1 MKQIITILFI
11 SISLSALAQSSK
23 DVPFEKDFFPNQKD
37 QLKEAKRSLEVGNEE
52 YEGKRPGRYKFA
64 LEHFLK
70 AQAFN
75 PNNSMLNFRIGVCY
89 INGSFKMKA
98 KTHFEKAYELNPNI
112 DPEIHYYLGRGYH
125 LNMDWDK
132 AIAEYQTFKA
142 GLDPKKKD
150 QAPLLAD
157 ANKKIAECNYG
168 KELVKNP
175 VRVFIDNIGNK
186 VNTPYPD
193 YGPVISA
200 DEDVMYFTSRRNT
213 TTGGNIDENYDEYFE
228 DIFVTYKFNE
238 EWGVPTNVGP
248 PINTVGH
255 DATVNVSP
263 DGQIM
268 FTYRDDKGYGNIY
281 QSNLVGDKWTDPE
294 KMARAIN
301 SSEHESSASI
311 SYEGKTLFFVSDRKE
326 GSYGGRDIYYVNKNE
341 NNKWEQAY
349 NMGTTIN
356 TQYNEEGVFI
366 VPDGK
371 TLYFSSEGHSSM
383 GGFDIFKC
391 ELKNGI
397 WSEPVN
403 LGYPINTPDDDVFFV
418 ISASGK
424 HGYYASVKTDG
435 FGEKDIYLISFLG
448 PEKPVQLSNED
459 NLLASVEAPVSEVY
473 IAPAVEINA
482 NAVTLLK
489 GVISDAITQKA
500 LEAEIVL
507 VDNNLNAEIA
517 TFKSNS
523 KTGKYLVTLPSGK
536 NYGIAVKAEGYLFHS
551 ENFDI
556 PLSASYQEV
565 VKDVQLKNVQV
576 GQKIVLRNIFFDFD
590 KATLRPESTNE
601 LERLTKLLTDVPTL
615 KIEISGHTDNKGSAQ
630 YNQTLS
636 ESRSKSVVEYLI
648 SKGIAKERLEYKGY
662 GLTQPI
668 APNDSDEGR
677 QLNRRTE
684 FKILSR

>member
-1 MKQIITILFI
+1 MKYFITIFFI
-11 SISLSALAQSSK
+11 SMSIATFAQSAK
-23 DVPFEKDFFPNQKD
+23 DIPFEKDFFPNQKD
-37 QLKEAKRSLEVGNEE
+37 ELKLAKKENEIGNEE
-52 YEGKRPGRYKFA
+52 YEGKRPGKYKFA
-64 LEHFLK
+64 LEQFLK
-70 AQAFN
+70 ANTFN
-75 PNNSMLNFRIGVCY
+75 PNNALLNFRIGVCY
-89 INGSFKMKA
+89 INGNFKMKS
-98 KTHFEKAYELNPNI
+98 KTHFEKAFELNPNI

-150 QAPLLAD
+150 QAVLIAD

-168 KELVKNP
+168 KELVKTP

-186 VNTPYPD
+186 VNSPYPD
-193 YGPVISA
+193 YVPIITA

-238 EWGVPTNVGP
+238 EWGVPTNIGP
-248 PINTVGH
+248 PINTPGH
-255 DATVNVSP
+255 DATVNLSP

-281 QSNLVGDKWTDPE
+281 QSNLIGDKFSEPE
-294 KMARAIN
+294 KMAKSIN

-311 SYEGKTLFFVSDRKE
+311 SYEGKTLFFVSDRKD

-356 TQYNEEGVFI
+356 TPYHEEGVFI

-397 WSEPVN
+397 WSAPVN

-424 HGYYASVKTDG
+424 HGYYASVKNDG

-459 NLLASVEAPVSEVY
+459 NLLASIEAPVSEVY

-489 GVISDAITQKA
+489 GVITDAISTKP

-507 VDNNLNAEIA
+507 IDNSLNAEIA

-523 KTGKYLVTLPSGK
+523 KSGKYLVTLPSGK
-536 NYGIAVKAEGYLFHS
+536 NYGIAVKVEGYLFHS

-565 VKDVQLKNVQV
+565 IKDVQLKNVQV

-601 LERLTKLLTDVPTL
+601 LERLTKLLNDVPTL
-615 KIEISGHTDNKGSAQ
+615 KIEISGHTDNKGAAT

-648 SKGIAKERLEYKGY
+648 GKGITKERLEYKGY

-668 APNDSDEGR
+668 AGNETDEGR

-684 FKILSR
+684 FKILSK